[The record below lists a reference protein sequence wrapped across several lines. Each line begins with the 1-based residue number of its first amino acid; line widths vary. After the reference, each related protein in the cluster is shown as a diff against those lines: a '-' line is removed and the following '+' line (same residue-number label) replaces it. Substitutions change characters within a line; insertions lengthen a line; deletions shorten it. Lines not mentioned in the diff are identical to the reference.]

1 MFIQSASDVLSNYS
15 LVKRDRKNVSFI
27 SGTKIKV
34 LSRVNV
40 VLHILSSRK
49 LVSKLNQFDK
59 MDLTICDYGNY

>member
-1 MFIQSASDVLSNYS
+1 M
-15 LVKRDRKNVSFI
+15 KRDRKNVSFT

-49 LVSKLNQFDK
+49 IVSKLNQFDK
-59 MDLTICDYGNY
+59 MSLTICDYGNY